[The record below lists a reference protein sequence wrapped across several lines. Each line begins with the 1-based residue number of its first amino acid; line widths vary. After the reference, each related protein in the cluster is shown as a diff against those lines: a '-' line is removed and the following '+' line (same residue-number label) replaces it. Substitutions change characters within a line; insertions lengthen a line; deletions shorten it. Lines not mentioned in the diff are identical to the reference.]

1 MNKFISNLKNN
12 SYLTQ
17 IITLISGTLFAQIIS
32 LISIPILTRIYT
44 PDEFGLYS
52 IFFAVTSVIGMVSSL
67 SYEQA
72 IVLPKSQRSADAIL
86 LLSITITSM

>member
-1 MNKFISNLKNN
+1 
-12 SYLTQ
+12 LTQ

-86 LLSITITSM
+86 LLSIIITSM

>member
-67 SYEQA
+67 IYEQGYPF
-72 IVLPKSQRSADAIL
+72 LPKILQPFSQECRYLPFL
-86 LLSITITSM
+86 LK